1 MNICELTISDQQSFI
16 IHDLS
21 LRGEGNA
28 SVLKLINGCE
38 LTYR

>member
-16 IHDLS
+16 IHDLN

-28 SVLKLINGCE
+28 SLLKFD
-38 LTYR
+38 